1 MRFRPGLLA
10 VGRPCL
16 VLALAP
22 GAAAAQD
29 NAGSCVEVG
38 SQGTEHDYRCRM
50 GPVTVAPFQV
60 LTKELIFSVPK
71 PDADGATI
79 KVKGRKK

>member
-1 MRFRPGLLA
+1 MRLRPGLLA
-10 VGRPCL
+10 VVFPCL

-22 GAAAAQD
+22 GAASAQD

-38 SQGTEHDYRCRM
+38 SQGTKHDYRCRM

-71 PDADGATI
+71 PDVDG
-79 KVKGRKK
+79 